1 MAARDVKLKAKTTT
15 ETTES
20 PPETFSQRKRPPT
33 GRFLLQ
39 VDRQTKESYAT
50 TEAAEKAGLAIKTA
64 HPVVQ
69 VAVYDSV
76 EFVNKV
82 IAVP

>member
-1 MAARDVKLKAKTTT
+1 MAARDVKLKAKTKGPTD
-15 ETTES
+15 S
-20 PPETFSQRKRPPT
+20 APEAVSQRKRPDD
-33 GRFLLQ
+33 RFLLQ

-82 IAVP
+82 IALP

>member
-1 MAARDVKLKAKTTT
+1 MAAREVKLKAKTKETT
-15 ETTES
+15 ETA
-20 PPETFSQRKRPPT
+20 PETFSQRKRPE

-39 VDRQTKESYAT
+39 VDRQTKQSFAT
-50 TEAAEKAGLAIKTA
+50 NDDAEKAGLAIKTA

-76 EFVNKV
+76 ELVSKV
-82 IAVP
+82 IALP

>member
-1 MAARDVKLKAKTTT
+1 MAARDVKLKAKTTN
-15 ETTES
+15 EAPES
-20 PPETFSQRKRPPT
+20 MPEALSQRKRPD

-50 TEAAEKAGLAIKTA
+50 TEEAEKAGLAIKTA
-64 HPVVQ
+64 HPIVQ

-82 IAVP
+82 IAP